1 VDAESLQKVR
11 EFKQAA
17 KAEAKAKAAAAKS

>member
-1 VDAESLQKVR
+1 VVDEASLQKVR

-17 KAEAKAKAAAAKS
+17 KASAKAARAAKG

>member
-1 VDAESLQKVR
+1 VADITDAESLRRVR

-17 KAEAKAKAAAAKS
+17 KAEAKAAKG